1 MKNYKALSWVLLFLL
16 LNIGNPPKLFDIDTG
31 SDLTCPATV
40 AQRIKRPDD
49 HEIGYSDEF
58 PPRLA
63 NGSTMHPHLT
73 FGCGYDQH
81 NSGNPWPWQREITMV
96 KAFDE
101 LVPSSGV
108 TWTSPSMTAK
118 TTGVKDINL
127 IRKDLNGKPLVNEMQ
142 SIGWFPSDCDKL
154 PKVKARLRRR
164 FVGGG
169 GLSEKVWFDK
179 RAVLS
184 N

>member
-1 MKNYKALSWVLLFLL
+1 MKNYKALSWETHL
-16 LNIGNPPKLFDIDTG
+16 
-31 SDLTCPATV
+31 SSLTLTPVVISLAL
-40 AQRIKRPDD
+40 QRLHKDAGMI
-49 HEIGYSDEF
+49 
-58 PPRLA
+58 
-63 NGSTMHPHLT
+63 STTAGIL
-73 FGCGYDQH
+73 GLGR
-81 NSGNPWPWQREITMV
+81 G

-154 PKVKARLRRR
+154 PK
-164 FVGGG
+164 F
-169 GLSEKVWFDK
+169 
-179 RAVLS
+179 
-184 N
+184 